1 MDFPLPCPLEV
12 FDMLVV
18 PEHTYPLVCVAVS
31 KGTEVGQV
39 VRFGTVNPNATAS
52 WFTESGETPG
62 PGGPPGLLITMATKR
77 AG

>member
-31 KGTEVGQV
+31 KGTEPGQV

-52 WFTESGETPG
+52 WFTESGESPG
-62 PGGPPGLLITMATKR
+62 PGPTGPRPP
-77 AG
+77 AGPCFLS